1 MNKSELKQLIREEI
15 SKVTSEDRGKPI
27 QHSKYT
33 WRVEDEVDSIL
44 NSPPLFSPDHSGS
57 EMNIIGKINKLEKYL
72 RSKGITYQ
80 EYSKSLE
87 HILLG
92 DDLGYWM
99 DSASDE
105 SLEEV
110 LEILIKLARKVPSPS
125 LIKKPINEVFEWW
138 QPLLALG
145 SSIGLMATLLFA
157 LNGPSAIIGGAP
169 FGGDSWGDVFRY
181 YKKKFSD
188 KKAAKN
194 LKKEDVLELVNLI
207 QSNVDTSDL
216 EPGVKK
222 YMKGLMNKLENEMN
236 KDESELD
243 KNKLLVLLRNVQD
256 YAERI
261 ERIKMKKMKK

>member
-125 LIKKPINEVFEWW
+125 LIKKPINEVFELW
-138 QPLLALG
+138 QP
-145 SSIGLMATLLFA
+145 F
-157 LNGPSAIIGGAP
+157 
-169 FGGDSWGDVFRY
+169 F
-181 YKKKFSD
+181 
-188 KKAAKN
+188 
-194 LKKEDVLELVNLI
+194 
-207 QSNVDTSDL
+207 
-216 EPGVKK
+216 
-222 YMKGLMNKLENEMN
+222 
-236 KDESELD
+236 
-243 KNKLLVLLRNVQD
+243 
-256 YAERI
+256 
-261 ERIKMKKMKK
+261 